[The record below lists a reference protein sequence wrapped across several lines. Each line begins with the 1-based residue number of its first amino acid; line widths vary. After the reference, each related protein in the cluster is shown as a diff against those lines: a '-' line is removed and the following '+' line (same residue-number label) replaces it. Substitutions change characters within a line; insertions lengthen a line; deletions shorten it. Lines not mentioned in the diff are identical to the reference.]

1 MLSSLEMTRM
11 AHARRLAGRWI
22 TEHTAAAIVLAGLP
36 SVVAAAVAV
45 LARLLDV
52 RLDRVFLLIGAL
64 TCTSGLMVIL
74 VLFIRHVVNYARLTT
89 AAELD

>member
-52 RLDRVFLLIGAL
+52 RLDRVFLPIGGL
-64 TCTSGLMVIL
+64 TFASGLVVIL
-74 VLFIRHVVNYARLTT
+74 VLFIRHVANYARLTT